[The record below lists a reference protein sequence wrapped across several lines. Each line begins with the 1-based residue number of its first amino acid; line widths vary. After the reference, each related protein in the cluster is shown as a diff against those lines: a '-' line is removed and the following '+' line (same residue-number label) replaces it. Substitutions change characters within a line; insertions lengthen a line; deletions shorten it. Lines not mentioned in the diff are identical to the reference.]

1 MTEPDVRIKVQ
12 DFGPIVEAA
21 VDLRPL
27 TVFVGPS
34 NTGKT
39 SLATLIYALHRASEG
54 FGRMPPRADLVTEHL
69 RWMDSEI
76 VDQLN
81 DEARE
86 EVPRRPARGGRGR
99 SRWRVVLEA
108 HPIGVESLVGFDVR
122 GRDLVGSKR
131 LAESAS
137 ARDRSMARMTRSS
150 VQRFLAEQ
158 LDERGCVDLHG
169 SCDEPCIERVCR
181 RNRCLREDAQQCV
194 HPPGI
199 RCVWVLF
206 RAASR
211 TGLDASHAE
220 SRRAGPC

>member
-1 MTEPDVRIKVQ
+1 M
-12 DFGPIVEAA
+12 
-21 VDLRPL
+21 DLRPL

-108 HPIGVESLVGFDVR
+108 HPIVESLVGFDVR
-122 GRDLVGSKR
+122 GRDLVGSRR

-169 SCDEPCIERVCR
+169 SSDEPCIERVCR
-181 RNRCLREDAQQCV
+181 RTQMLARGCAAVCPPARHSLR
-194 HPPGI
+194 
-199 RCVWVLF
+199 WVLF